1 MRPRRVLLVDDLI
14 MVTDTLGL
22 RLSTVP
28 GLVLIG
34 RYRTADADLVRD
46 LPSLRP
52 DITVVDLAQAGA
64 GAEALVRAMRTAW
77 PAGHLLVLTAS
88 EDTALA
94 VRAARAGCD
103 AWVHT
108 GSTLDYLVRAVNGV
122 CDGSAWWPPH
132 HLGPVLRA
140 LRVDADDRC
149 PDQDRRWR
157 SLGAAGGRDASPPR
171 GLVDLV
177 NTDDPPPRS
186 AS

>member
-64 GAEALVRAMRTAW
+64 GR
-77 PAGHLLVLTAS
+77 G
-88 EDTALA
+88 
-94 VRAARAGCD
+94 ARA
-103 AWVHT
+103 
-108 GSTLDYLVRAVNGV
+108 
-122 CDGSAWWPPH
+122 
-132 HLGPVLRA
+132 
-140 LRVDADDRC
+140 
-149 PDQDRRWR
+149 
-157 SLGAAGGRDASPPR
+157 RDAHR
-171 GLVDLV
+171 LAR
-177 NTDDPPPRS
+177 RS
-186 AS
+186 SAGADGE